1 MDRISEMG
9 SMEMRQIL
17 FRAIESQPQS
27 LQTFVNDELQP
38 IISTRLGLDWCGS
51 RTCREVDSNIEWAC
65 GGNAAGC

>member
-1 MDRISEMG
+1 MG

-51 RTCREVDSNIEWAC
+51 RTCREVDSNIE
-65 GGNAAGC
+65 